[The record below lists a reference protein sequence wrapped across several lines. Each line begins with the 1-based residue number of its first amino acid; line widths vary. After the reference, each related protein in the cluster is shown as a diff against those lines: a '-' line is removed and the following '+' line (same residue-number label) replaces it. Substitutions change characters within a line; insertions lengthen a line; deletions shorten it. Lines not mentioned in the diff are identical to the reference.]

1 VTLGLMLLLL
11 GTSVLP
17 ISAQIREELSVTTL
31 SGDWLYVGGS
41 GPGNYTSIQDA
52 IDDASDGDT
61 VFVFSGTYIGYVIIN
76 KSINLIGED
85 KNTTRITGFF
95 AYTISIVSD
104 WVNMSGFTIQNDARL
119 GEGVRID
126 SSYNNFIDNIIDIP
140 NDRIRLSEDFNTFSG
155 NIIKD
160 TYLYLSGNSNI
171 ISGNTI
177 INNDYG
183 IYLIDSCD
191 NIISNNSFFNSGL
204 FISDDTVWDNVVTN
218 NTVNGKPLVY
228 LYGESDVVL
237 DVNAGQI
244 ILVNCTNISVR
255 NQEIFNTTVGIQIWA
270 SNSCVISGSTF
281 TANYYGICLNGQNNI
296 IDDNILADNHDA
308 IRLYGEGN
316 TISGNVISNNDEAI
330 YLDYSYYNTIIRN
343 TITSNYYSILLDY
356 GSDFNSILNNT
367 ITNNYDA
374 IRLCG
379 DGNTMSAN
387 TIAYNNGTG
396 LYIGDCDFNTIDNNT
411 ISNNNGSG
419 IYVGDSDDNNI
430 VDNTLANNTS
440 DGIRLFGNRNI
451 ISANTI
457 THNDNGIFVL
467 RRDYNTIIGNT
478 ITWNNWSG
486 IYLNCSSSTTILGN
500 SISKNGQGIY
510 FVSSTNNTVLKN
522 NFLRNKRN
530 ALFEN
535 CTNIWNENYWGRL
548 RIFPKLVFGTRNTQN
563 TWSVPLFDIDWHPAQ
578 EPYEMPEMR

>member
-1 VTLGLMLLLL
+1 MLLLL

-52 IDDASDGDT
+52 IDNASDGDT
-61 VFVFSGTYIGYVIIN
+61 VFVFSGTYTGYVIIN

-104 WVNMSGFTIQNDARL
+104 FVNMSGFTIQNDARL

-126 SSYNNFIDNIIDIP
+126 SSYNNFVNNIIDIP
-140 NDRIRLSEDFNTFSG
+140 NDRIRLSKDSNTFSG
-155 NIIKD
+155 NIIKN
-160 TYLYLSGNSNI
+160 TYLYLSGDSNI

-228 LYGESDVVL
+228 VSGKSDLML
-237 DVNAGQI
+237 DADAGQI
-244 ILVNCTNISVR
+244 ILVNCTNITVQ
-255 NQEIFNTTVGIQIWA
+255 NQEIFNTTVGIQIWM
-270 SNSCVISGSTF
+270 SNSCVVSGSAF
-281 TANYYGICLNGQNNI
+281 TANYYGVCLNGQNNT
-296 IDDNILADNHDA
+296 IDDNILSHNHDA

-330 YLDYSYYNTIIRN
+330 YLDYSDYNKIIRN
-343 TITSNYYSILLDY
+343 IITNNYYGIMLDY
-356 GSDFNSILNNT
+356 GSDFNSILHNN
-367 ITNNYDA
+367 ITNNSDA
-374 IRLCG
+374 IRLYG
-379 DGNTMSAN
+379 DSNSMSAN
-387 TIAYNNGTG
+387 TIAYNNYTG
-396 LYIGDCDFNTIDNNT
+396 VYVGDSDFNTIDNNT
-411 ISNNNGSG
+411 IANNNGDG
-419 IYVGDSDDNNI
+419 IYVGESDNNNI
-430 VDNTLANNTS
+430 ADNIIANNTS
-440 DGIRLFGNRNI
+440 DGIRLFGDRNS
-451 ISANTI
+451 ISTNTI
-457 THNDNGIFVL
+457 TYNENGVYVLRHNDN
-467 RRDYNTIIGNT
+467 T
-478 ITWNNWSG
+478 ITGNSISWNNWSG
-486 IYLNCSSSTTILGN
+486 INLNCSRSTTIFGN
-500 SISKNGQGIY
+500 SISKNRQGIF

-522 NFLRNKRN
+522 NFLRNRRN

-535 CTNIWNENYWGRL
+535 CTNTWNQNYWGRF
-548 RIFPKLVFGTRNTQN
+548 RILPKLVFGTRNTQN
-563 TWSVPLFDIDWHPAQ
+563 TWSVPLFDIDWHPAS
-578 EPYEMPEMR
+578 EPFDMPEMR